1 MLSETEKQ
9 KQGTKKKGVIYFL
22 VEGRKDVKDRER
34 ISNNINTKE
43 VFLFS
48 WE

>member
-9 KQGTKKKGVIYFL
+9 NKEQKKGVIYFL
-22 VEGRKDVKDRER
+22 VEGRKDVEDRER

-43 VFLFS
+43 VFLFL
-48 WE
+48 